1 MKHIFFI
8 NPAAGKGAPAA
19 QIIPMIER
27 EASARG
33 LHCEIYRTKGA
44 GDASHYARTVCETGE
59 EVRLYACGGDGTLH
73 EVMSGAA
80 GFENAAVG
88 IVPCGSGNDFV
99 RCFEAPFEDIGRQLD
114 APAHPIDLIRLSD
127 GRYCAN
133 MANIGLDCDAAAK
146 MQELKRFPFIRGTLA
161 YVLGLAIV
169 FFKPLGYRLR
179 ITCDEQAPFEA
190 DCLLTALG
198 NGRFCGGGFCGVPLA
213 ELSDGLMDLSIVKK
227 MSRLNITQIIGKY
240 HDGTHLDS
248 KLGKKYVQYQRC
260 RKLTIESDQTFRLC
274 IDGEISTHRAMTFEL
289 IPAAIRLLVPEQK

>member
-1 MKHIFFI
+1 MKYIFFI

-19 QIIPMIER
+19 QLIPEIEKQ
-27 EASARG
+27 AAARG
-33 LHCEIYRTKGA
+33 LDCEIYRTSAA
-44 GDASHYARTVCETGE
+44 GDAARYARAVCECGE
-59 EVRLYACGGDGTLH
+59 PVHLYACGGDGTLH

-99 RCFEAPFEDIGRQLD
+99 RCFDAPFDNIGRQLD

-146 MQELKRFPFIRGTLA
+146 MQELKKIPFVRGTLA
-161 YVLGLAIV
+161 YVLALAIV
-169 FFKPLGYRLR
+169 FCRRLGCHLR
-179 ITCDEQAPFEA
+179 ITCDDQAPFEA
-190 DCLLTALG
+190 NCLLTALG

-213 ELSDGLMDLSIVKK
+213 EFNDGLMDLSIVRK
-227 MSRLNITQIIGKY
+227 MSRLNVLQIIGKY

-260 RKLTIESDQTFRLC
+260 RKLHIRSDGPFRIC
-274 IDGEISTHRAMTFEL
+274 VDGEITEHREMTFEL
-289 IPAAIRLLVPEQK
+289 IPSAVRLLVPEK

>member
-1 MKHIFFI
+1 MKHIFFV

-19 QIIPMIER
+19 QLVPAIEKAA
-27 EASARG
+27 EKQNIN
-33 LHCEIYRTKGA
+33 CEIYRTTGV
-44 GDASHYARTVCETGE
+44 GDAARYARAVCETGE
-59 EVRLYACGGDGTLH
+59 ALRLYACGGDGTLH

-88 IVPCGSGNDFV
+88 VIPCGSGNDFV
-99 RCFEAPFEDIGRQLD
+99 RCFDAPFDDIDRQLI
-114 APAHPIDLIRLSD
+114 APESPIDLIRLSD

-161 YVLGLAIV
+161 YVLGLAAV

-179 ITCDEQAPFEA
+179 FTWDDTETLETNCVLA
-190 DCLLTALG
+190 ALG

-213 ELSDGLMDLSIVKK
+213 ELSDGLMDLSIIKK
-227 MSRLNITQIIGKY
+227 MSRLNIAQIIGKY

-248 KLGKKYVQYQRC
+248 KLGKEYVQYQRC
-260 RKLTIESDQTFRLC
+260 RKLRIDSDKPFRVC
-274 IDGEISTHRAMTFEL
+274 IDGEITEHDGITFEL
-289 IPAAIRLLVPEQK
+289 IPHAIRLIVPEK

>member
-1 MKHIFFI
+1 MKYIFLI

-19 QIIPMIER
+19 QIIPAIER
-27 EASARG
+27 EAAKRG
-33 LHCEIYRTKGA
+33 IDCEIYRTTCA
-44 GDASHYARTVCETGE
+44 EDAVRYTREVCERGE
-59 EVRLYACGGDGTLH
+59 PVRLYACGGDGTLH

-80 GFENAAVG
+80 GFDHAVVG
-88 IVPCGSGNDFV
+88 IIPCGSGNDFV
-99 RCFEAPFEDIGRQLD
+99 RCFDAPFDDIGRQMD

-133 MANIGLDCDAAAK
+133 MANIGLDCDAAVK
-146 MQELKRFPFIRGTLA
+146 MQELKKFPFIRGTLA
-161 YVLGLAIV
+161 YVLGLAIA

-179 ITCDEQAPFEA
+179 ITCDDQRPFEA

-227 MSRLNITQIIGKY
+227 MSRLNILQIIGKY

-248 KLGKKYVQYQRC
+248 KLGKTHVQYQRC
-260 RKLTIESDQTFRLC
+260 RKLHIESEKTFQLC
-274 IDGEISTHRAMTFEL
+274 IDGEITEHREMTFKL
-289 IPAAIRLLVPEQK
+289 VPAAIRLLVPEKK